1 MSFFSTQ
8 AGVEARTALLF
19 PGQGSQVVGMGRDLP
34 AFHPAARALYEQAD
48 DILGFRL
55 SVLCFDGPEE
65 SLNDTVNTQPALFV
79 TSLAILQALRSEGR
93 LPPIAAEAG
102 HSLGELTALVASG
115 AMGLADG
122 LRLTLERGRLMKRA
136 GEASPGGMA
145 AVLKMEDGAVEEAC
159 RAASR
164 QAGRPVQIANYNA
177 PGQIVISGDAEALA
191 LAVELLRAQGARRI
205 VPLAVSIAAHSPLMA
220 SVEADYR
227 RAVQATPIA
236 LPAIPVIGNIT
247 AEPLGTVE
255 AIREDLV
262 AQLTRPVQWTAS
274 IQRMAR
280 MGISHYVEIGPKD
293 VLTKLVKRIVPEAA
307 VQSAGDSEGVRSFA
321 PREGVEA

>member
-1 MSFFSTQ
+1 MSGVGTP
-8 AGVEARTALLF
+8 AGVEAGTALLF
-19 PGQGSQVVGMGRDLP
+19 PGQGSQVVGMGRDLV
-34 AFHPAARALYEQAD
+34 AGHPAARALYEQAD

-55 SVLCFDGPEE
+55 SGLCFDGPEE

-79 TSLAILQALRSEGR
+79 TSLAILEALRREGR
-93 LPPIAAEAG
+93 LPPIGAAAG
-102 HSLGELTALVASG
+102 HSLGELTALVAAG
-115 AMGLADG
+115 AMGLAEG

-145 AVLKMEDGAVEEAC
+145 AVLKMDDAAVEEAC
-159 RAASR
+159 REASR

-177 PGQIVISGDAEALA
+177 PEQIVISGDAQALA

-220 SVEADYR
+220 GVEAEYR

-236 LPAIPVIGNIT
+236 LPSIPVIGNISG
-247 AEPLGTVE
+247 EPLGSAE

-274 IQRMAR
+274 IQRMAG
-280 MGISHYVEIGPKD
+280 MGFSHYVEIGPKD
-293 VLTKLVKRIVPEAA
+293 VLAKLVKRIVPEAE
-307 VQSAGDSEGVRSFA
+307 VRSAGDSAGVRAFS